1 MKELQYAIACLV
13 KDTGRIERTF
23 RQLQNSGGILM
34 DLSKAFDCI
43 LHDLLIAK
51 LAIYSINDNLILY
64 ICLNH
69 KQCVYINNTLS
80 EFNKVISVVP
90 QGSFVGSILF
100 DCFFNNFS
108 YFIKNANVH
117 NFAQLTT
124 R

>member
-1 MKELQYAIACLV
+1 
-13 KDTGRIERTF
+13 
-23 RQLQNSGGILM
+23 M

-90 QGSFVGSILF
+90 QGSFVGSI
-100 DCFFNNFS
+100 FS
-108 YFIKNANVH
+108 VVS
-117 NFAQLTT
+117 LTIFPT
-124 R
+124 LLRMLMYITLHS